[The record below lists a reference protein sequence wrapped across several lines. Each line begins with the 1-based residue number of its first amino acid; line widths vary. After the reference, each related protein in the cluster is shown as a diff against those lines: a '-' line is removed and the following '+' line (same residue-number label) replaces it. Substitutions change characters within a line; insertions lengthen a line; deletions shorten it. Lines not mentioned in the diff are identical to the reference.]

1 MTKKWYNYFV
11 SADPLSAEGRAP
23 DSSAQL
29 PPEAPGKSAAQTVAD
44 IAAMIQPE
52 PAFTAPAEKPDSFSE
67 IYQQA
72 AITPPVHGYS
82 ILKII
87 DMLQSEHIR
96 NLPAEVKRSSV
107 LVALEAAGVAL
118 KEIIED
124 AVRRDRALDTY
135 ERVMQKSV
143 EDLEQQKLEENR
155 RLEQEM
161 EKLVAE
167 YRARIQANN
176 EALSRRKEEFFGWRL
191 QKQHEEKRIADAV
204 AYFVSENPVT
214 TANQPAP
221 RSEPKKEGE
230 KK

>member
-11 SADPLSAEGRAP
+11 STDLSAAEGSVP
-23 DSSAQL
+23 DSAAAP
-29 PPEAPGKSAAQTVAD
+29 PPEASGKTAAQTVAD

-52 PAFTAPAEKPDSFSE
+52 PTFAAPAEKPVSFSE
-67 IYQQA
+67 IYAQA
-72 AITPPVHGYS
+72 AIVPPSHGYS

-107 LVALEAAGVAL
+107 LVALEAAGVPL

-143 EDLEQQKLEENR
+143 EDLELQKLAENKN
-155 RLEQEM
+155 LELEM

-167 YRARIQANN
+167 YRARIQANS
-176 EALSRRKEEFFGWRL
+176 EALSQRKEEFFGWRL

-204 AYFVSENPVT
+204 GYFVSENPVT
-214 TANQPAP
+214 TASQPAP
-221 RSEPKKEGE
+221 RAEPKKEVE